1 MKEFNI
7 KKKISV
13 LSNQEAIDKYVTQYK
28 KERETFAKNKKSRKS
43 KKKPKY

>member
-1 MKEFNI
+1 MKEFKN

-13 LSNQEAIDKYVTQYK
+13 LSNQEAIDKYAAQYK
-28 KERETFAKNKKSRKS
+28 KSHDTFAKNKKSRKS